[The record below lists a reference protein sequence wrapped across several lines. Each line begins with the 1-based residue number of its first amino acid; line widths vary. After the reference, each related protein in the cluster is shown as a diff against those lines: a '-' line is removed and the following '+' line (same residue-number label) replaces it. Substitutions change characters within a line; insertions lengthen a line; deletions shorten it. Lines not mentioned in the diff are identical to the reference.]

1 MPALR
6 LRRTIRALAVLWLLT
21 SAMALAQITVPT
33 LGTRGDVPDA
43 VVDSV
48 TAGLRAGLVEAGFV
62 VRPGE
67 LITAGIAGSLEPEF
81 TRLIGEIDG
90 SAYAVS
96 GEVSATDPDAPQPFL
111 VNVIAVEVASGR
123 ATDLISR
130 PIDDDGTLV
139 GLDLA
144 AAIAAFAQP
153 LARLPAGEA
162 GLFVSTEPR
171 GIEVLVEGVS
181 IGRTP
186 DVEPIMLAAGRY
198 RVELRAD
205 GFLPEMRSVEVRDG
219 ETRFVHVV
227 MTAIS
232 GGSIRVQSTPEARVE
247 LDGEPGG
254 RSPVTLSALPGRHV
268 LSIERDGF
276 LPESVEVPV
285 RTYRVTRVDV
295 TLTPL
300 QDPLVF
306 WDEER
311 STVVRIDGVL
321 QAGGWAEDIAP
332 GLRRIELIR
341 PSERID
347 VLRAVPESG
356 AFRLDLETGDLLPLD
371 D

>member
-1 MPALR
+1 M
-6 LRRTIRALAVLWLLT
+6 LWSLI
-21 SAMALAQITVPT
+21 SSVALAQITVPM
-33 LGTRGDVPDA
+33 LGTRGDVPA
-43 VVDSV
+43 VMVETV
-48 TAGLRAGLVEAGFV
+48 TAGLRAGLVDAGFT

-96 GEVSATDPDAPQPFL
+96 GEVAETDPDAAQPFL
-111 VNVIAVEVASGR
+111 VNVIAVEVATGR
-123 ATDLISR
+123 STDLISR
-130 PIDDDGTLV
+130 PIENDGTLV

-144 AAIAAFAQP
+144 TVIAAFAQP

-171 GIEVLVEGVS
+171 GIEILVEGVS

-186 DVEPIMLAAGRY
+186 DVEPIMLAEGRY
-198 RVELRAD
+198 RVELRGD

-232 GGSIRVQSTPEARVE
+232 GGSIRVQSNPAARVV
-247 LDGEPGG
+247 LDDAPAG
-254 RSPVTLSALPGRHV
+254 RSPVTVSALPGRHV
-268 LSIERDGF
+268 LRIERDGF
-276 LPESVEVPV
+276 VPERVEVPV

-295 TLTPL
+295 TLTPV
-300 QDPLVF
+300 QDPLLF

-321 QAGGWAEDIAP
+321 QTGGWAEDVAP

-341 PSERID
+341 PTERID
-347 VLRAVPESG
+347 VLRALPADG
-356 AFRLDLETGDLLPLD
+356 AYRLDLSSGDLIPLND
-371 D
+371 